1 MALPPTYAGRNSAKD
16 IQSRVASVEE
26 QTIPAVQADLAA
38 LETEFEQAMDMPDAV
53 LLFNA
58 ALT

>member
-1 MALPPTYAGRNSAKD
+1 MPTNYAGRNSAKD
-16 IQSRVASVEE
+16 IQSRVASVEDDK
-26 QTIPAVQADLAA
+26 IPAVQADLTA
-38 LETEFEQAMDMPDAV
+38 LENEFEQAMDMQDAV